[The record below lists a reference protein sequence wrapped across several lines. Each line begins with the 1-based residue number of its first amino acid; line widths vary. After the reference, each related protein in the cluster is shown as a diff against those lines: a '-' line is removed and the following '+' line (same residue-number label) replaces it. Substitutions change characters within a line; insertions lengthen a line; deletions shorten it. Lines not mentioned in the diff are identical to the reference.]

1 MVVVENFKGSREI
14 PNSKRDKIT
23 IVNALN
29 DSIDIIP
36 IIAARK
42 HLGFY
47 EIRDNIIPRLDRKAY
62 VEGFIDGRLKNFA
75 KTFNEINKVKV
86 KRVKKKTIDIQYSIK
101 TKNWLNKF
109 RGVATKYLDHYLSL
123 RLFEY
128 KNDLFL
134 NEKIK
139 GEFYLKPEINTYISW
154 RNIKSKMLSV

>member
-1 MVVVENFKGSREI
+1 M
-14 PNSKRDKIT
+14 
-23 IVNALN
+23 
-29 DSIDIIP
+29 
-36 IIAARK
+36 
-42 HLGFY
+42 
-47 EIRDNIIPRLDRKAY
+47 
-62 VEGFIDGRLKNFA
+62 
-75 KTFNEINKVKV
+75 KV